1 MYEVD
6 QELKG
11 GELSLSVCPERE
23 IDLQERKK
31 MQIPGGVPW
40 RGGGGGGSL
49 M

>member
-11 GELSLSVCPERE
+11 GELSLSVCSERE

-31 MQIPGGVPW
+31 MQIPEGVPGE
-40 RGGGGGGSL
+40 RGYK
-49 M
+49 

>member
-11 GELSLSVCPERE
+11 GELSLSVCLGWE

-31 MQIPGGVPW
+31 MQIPGGVP
-40 RGGGGGGSL
+40 
-49 M
+49 